1 MKENNINATPLMFI
15 QTLNNDE
22 IIAKNQEY
30 FDSRN
35 KQNKIIT
42 KTHNTEFYVKISRLI
57 LMFNKNKRILC
68 KVILLTN
75 EQYNVIVKEM
85 NNNII
90 KCINIDDDNKE
101 ISFNINEIDELTI
114 EQINY

>member
-1 MKENNINATPLMFI
+1 
-15 QTLNNDE
+15 
-22 IIAKNQEY
+22 
-30 FDSRN
+30 
-35 KQNKIIT
+35 
-42 KTHNTEFYVKISRLI
+42 
-57 LMFNKNKRILC
+57 MFNKNKRILC

-90 KCINIDDDNKE
+90 KCINIDDDNKD

-114 EQINY
+114 EHINY